1 MSAQPTQSMER
12 TPTPTPAPTLKPS
25 RRSTHLRNTWHLGI
39 KEFHS
44 LARDMALLFLI
55 VFMFSVSIYA
65 DARAKP
71 ESLNRASIAVVDED
85 RSQLSTRMVAA
96 LQPPQFITPEQVGLA
111 DMDRGMDAGR
121 HTFVLD
127 IPPGFQRDVS
137 PAAARRCSSTSTPPA
152 RARRRP
158 APATS
163 RPSSPTRSAPS
174 CTACACRRRSRWSW
188 CRAPCSTP
196 TSTLVVRGDQRLIN
210 NVTMLGIL
218 LTGAA
223 LIREREHGT
232 IEHLLVMPVTPLE
245 IMLSKIWSM
254 GVVVLVASSFSLQV
268 W

>member
-96 LQPPQFITPEQVGLA
+96 LQPPQFI
-111 DMDRGMDAGR
+111 
-121 HTFVLD
+121 
-127 IPPGFQRDVS
+127 
-137 PAAARRCSSTSTPPA
+137 
-152 RARRRP
+152 P
-158 APATS
+158 APPPHAIPLVS
-163 RPSSPTRSAPS
+163 RFEGRS
-174 CTACACRRRSRWSW
+174 
-188 CRAPCSTP
+188 
-196 TSTLVVRGDQRLIN
+196 
-210 NVTMLGIL
+210 
-218 LTGAA
+218 
-223 LIREREHGT
+223 
-232 IEHLLVMPVTPLE
+232 
-245 IMLSKIWSM
+245 
-254 GVVVLVASSFSLQV
+254 
-268 W
+268 